1 MKAIYRNVSFSLI
14 MLLLAFFL
22 LGAGLKPMKQVDYW
36 KKKVLDAHGGA
47 EKITGVSTLVFSG
60 KIVTRGDSGT
70 VKLTLARPGKLR
82 ATLKY
87 TKRCEDRILLEN
99 KGLRDF
105 GNGFQE
111 AAGHSLDAMI
121 FQYNHLNLPMGLLDK
136 KFEMSY
142 GEVSAGEQNL
152 PVLNFLA
159 MEEPPMA
166 AVIDPK
172 TGLIKQVVGKIR
184 MGKNVVQ
191 MGVGYGDY
199 RMVDGIMLPHQI
211 INYVN
216 GVAIAES
223 RFDTVLVNSRLAPET
238 FDISTSNCKMAA
250 SGDQ

>member
-1 MKAIYRNVSFSLI
+1 MKAIYRNLSFSLA

-22 LGAGLKPMKQVDYW
+22 LGAGQKPTEPVDYW
-36 KKKVLDAHGGA
+36 TKKVLDAHGGA
-47 EKITGVSTLVFSG
+47 EKITGISTLVFSG

-87 TKRCEDRILLEN
+87 TKRCEDRILLEK

-105 GNGFQE
+105 GSGFQE
-111 AAGHSLDAMI
+111 VEGHSLDAMI

-136 KFEMSY
+136 KFVMSY
-142 GEVSAGEQNL
+142 GEVSAGAQNL
-152 PVLNFLA
+152 PVLNLLA

-166 AVIDPK
+166 AVIDPG

-184 MGKNVVQ
+184 MGKNEVE

-199 RMVDGIMLPHQI
+199 RKVDGVMLPFRI

-223 RFDTVLVNSRLAPET
+223 RYDTVLVNSPLAQEA
-238 FDISTSNCKMAA
+238 FDISTSNCKVTAP
-250 SGDQ
+250 GDH